1 MVSGDDKNII
11 SRFKTLQKLRDQG
24 LMTPEEYDARRKAN
38 LGALLRLTQQPPSTG
53 LERSVPSA
61 ELIIQRLR
69 AISRALEL
77 RAITVRQHGAER
89 KTIVDGLL
97 PESPR
102 HRAAPEPAPKGLL
115 ASADA
120 IRRIEMLNEKGL
132 ITSQEA
138 ATEKA
143 AIEKNLTKY
152 RAPPKKRVAAIK
164 KRRKAAPAGPKP
176 AVHIASFRSR
186 KAADRG
192 WTQLRRAHRK
202 LIGTLNPEIT
212 KVNLGGKK
220 GVFFRLVAGPLE
232 SNAEADRICR
242 NLKRRRQYC
251 EPAFMSGS

>member
-38 LGALLRLTQQPPSTG
+38 LGALLRLTQPPPSTG

-61 ELIIQRLR
+61 ERIIQRLR

-97 PESPR
+97 PESPT
-102 HRAAPEPAPKGLL
+102 HRVAPEPAPKGLL

-143 AIEKNLTKY
+143 AIEKNLTKF
-152 RAPPKKRVAAIK
+152 RAPPKKRTAAINAHFLTGFQS
-164 KRRKAAPAGPKP
+164 KR
-176 AVHIASFRSR
+176 
-186 KAADRG
+186 
-192 WTQLRRAHRK
+192 
-202 LIGTLNPEIT
+202 
-212 KVNLGGKK
+212 K
-220 GVFFRLVAGPLE
+220 GINK
-232 SNAEADRICR
+232 SNSIPDHA
-242 NLKRRRQYC
+242 
-251 EPAFMSGS
+251 